1 MSELAEPL
9 VLDVDTGIDD
19 AFALLYACAHD
30 GAQILGVSTVVGNVS
45 LAAATRNTRAV
56 LALAGRADIP
66 VWPGAA
72 TAISN
77 AVRDASEIHG
87 QTGLGHAVL
96 PEPEELSDA
105 LHAAD
110 SIIGAARSHS
120 GRLILCATGPLTNI
134 ALAVMR
140 EPELPRLVKRFVIMG
155 GAYSESGN
163 VTPAAEFNI
172 WHDPE
177 AARIVFRAFGGPG
190 AAPVIAIG
198 LDVTRKTIIDESD
211 VAAIASRI
219 AGTPHGAKLTRFLED
234 ASRFYFERME
244 KMLGKRIFT
253 MHDPLAVAVALDP
266 TLVETRRAAVDVE
279 TTGRLTTGATIV
291 DWRGQW
297 GRLANTEVAVAV
309 DADRFRRL
317 FFDAMARLADGARQ
331 GLGRRVASRKV
342 ICGSANRA
350 SELLERLE
358 FLASLA
364 LVFSLMSCSIF
375 VLALIFACAGAAPP

>member
-1 MSELAEPL
+1 MTELAEPL
-9 VLDVDTGIDD
+9 ILDVDTGIDD

-30 GAQILGVSTVVGNVS
+30 GARILGVSTVVGNVS

-56 LALAGRADIP
+56 LTLAGRADIP

-72 TAISN
+72 SAISI

-87 QTGLGHAVL
+87 KTGLGHAIL
-96 PEPEELSDA
+96 PEPDEAGVGLG

-110 SIIGAARSHS
+110 SIIAAARSHS
-120 GRLILCATGPLTNI
+120 RRLILCAVGPLTNI

-155 GAYSESGN
+155 GAYSDSGN

-172 WHDPE
+172 WHDAE
-177 AARIVFRAFGGPG
+177 AARIVFRAFGGVG

-211 VAAIASRI
+211 VAATALRI
-219 AGTPHGAKLTRFLED
+219 ADKPHGAKLIRFLED

-279 TTGRLTTGATIV
+279 TTGRLTTGATVV

-309 DADRFRRL
+309 DADRFRSL
-317 FFDAMARLADGARQ
+317 FFDAIARLAEGA
-331 GLGRRVASRKV
+331 G
-342 ICGSANRA
+342 GS
-350 SELLERLE
+350 
-358 FLASLA
+358 
-364 LVFSLMSCSIF
+364 
-375 VLALIFACAGAAPP
+375 

>member
-9 VLDVDTGIDD
+9 VIDVDTGIDD

-30 GAQILGVSTVVGNVS
+30 EAQILGVSTVVGNVS

-56 LALAGRADIP
+56 LALAGRGGIP

-72 TAISN
+72 TAMSI
-77 AVRDASEIHG
+77 AVKDASEIHG

-96 PEPEELSDA
+96 PEPEEPSDS

-110 SIIGAARSHS
+110 SIIAAARSHS

-155 GAYSESGN
+155 GAFSEPGN
-163 VTPAAEFNI
+163 VTPSAEFNI

-177 AARIVFRAFGGPG
+177 AARIVFRAFGGVG
-190 AAPVIAIG
+190 GAPVIAIG

-211 VAAIASRI
+211 IAAIESRI
-219 AGTPHGAKLTRFLED
+219 AGKPKGAKLTSFLED

-244 KMLGKRIFT
+244 KTMGKRIFT
-253 MHDPLAVAVALDP
+253 MHDPLAIAVALDP

-279 TTGRLTTGATIV
+279 TAGRLTTGATIV

-297 GRLANTEVAVAV
+297 GRLANAEVAVAV

-317 FFDAMARLADGARQ
+317 FFDAMAGLAEDP
-331 GLGRRVASRKV
+331 GRADY
-342 ICGSANRA
+342 G
-350 SELLERLE
+350 
-358 FLASLA
+358 
-364 LVFSLMSCSIF
+364 
-375 VLALIFACAGAAPP
+375 

>member
-1 MSELAEPL
+1 MSELTEPL

-19 AFALLYACAHD
+19 AFALLYACAHEE
-30 GAQILGVSTVVGNVS
+30 AQILGVSTVVGNVS

-56 LALAGRADIP
+56 LTLAGRADIP

-72 TAISN
+72 AAISI

-87 QTGLGHAVL
+87 QSGLGHAVL
-96 PEPEELSDA
+96 PEPDELSDT

-110 SIIGAARSHS
+110 SIIGAARSHT

-155 GAYSESGN
+155 GAFSEPGN

-219 AGTPHGAKLTRFLED
+219 AGAPHGAKLTRFLED

-317 FFDAMARLADGARQ
+317 FFDAMARLADGT
-331 GLGRRVASRKV
+331 
-342 ICGSANRA
+342 
-350 SELLERLE
+350 
-358 FLASLA
+358 
-364 LVFSLMSCSIF
+364 
-375 VLALIFACAGAAPP
+375 AGDRT

>member
-1 MSELAEPL
+1 P
-9 VLDVDTGIDD
+9 DV
-19 AFALLYACAHD
+19 
-30 GAQILGVSTVVGNVS
+30 
-45 LAAATRNTRAV
+45 
-56 LALAGRADIP
+56 P

-72 TAISN
+72 TAIAN

-96 PEPEELSDA
+96 PEPEELPDA
-105 LHAAD
+105 GHGAD

-155 GAYSESGN
+155 GAYSEPVN

-177 AARIVFRAFGGPG
+177 AARIVFSAFGGVG
-190 AAPVIAIG
+190 GAPVIAVG
-198 LDVTRKTIIDESD
+198 LDVTRKAIIDEND

-219 AGTPHGAKLTRFLED
+219 AAKPHGAKLTHFLED

-244 KMLGKRIFT
+244 QILGKRIFT
-253 MHDPLAVAVALDP
+253 RHDPLAVAVALDP
-266 TLVETRRAAVDVE
+266 ALVQTRRAAVDVE

-297 GRLANTEVAVAV
+297 GRLANSEVAVAV
-309 DADRFRRL
+309 DAERFRGL
-317 FFDAMARLADGARQ
+317 FFDAMARLAEGA
-331 GLGRRVASRKV
+331 G
-342 ICGSANRA
+342 GS
-350 SELLERLE
+350 
-358 FLASLA
+358 
-364 LVFSLMSCSIF
+364 
-375 VLALIFACAGAAPP
+375 

>member
-1 MSELAEPL
+1 MSEHSEPL

-19 AFALLYACAHD
+19 AFALLYACAHNE
-30 GAQILGVSTVVGNVS
+30 AQILGVSTVVGNVS

-72 TAISN
+72 TAISI
-77 AVRDASEIHG
+77 AARDASEIHG
-87 QTGLGHAVL
+87 RTGLGHAVL
-96 PEPEELSDA
+96 PDPDEPAAGLG

-110 SIIGAARSHS
+110 SIIAAARAHS

-155 GAYSESGN
+155 GAYSDTGN
-163 VTPAAEFNI
+163 VTPSAEFNI

-177 AARIVFRAFGGPG
+177 AARIVFRAFGGVG
-190 AAPVIAIG
+190 GAPVIAVG

-211 VAAIASRI
+211 IKAIELRI
-219 AGTPHGAKLTRFLED
+219 ARRPRGPKLTRFLED

-244 KMLGKRIFT
+244 KLLGKRIFT

-266 TLVETRRAAVDVE
+266 TLVETRSAAVDVE

-309 DADRFRRL
+309 DAERFRFL
-317 FFDAMARLADGARQ
+317 FFDAMERLA
-331 GLGRRVASRKV
+331 
-342 ICGSANRA
+342 
-350 SELLERLE
+350 E
-358 FLASLA
+358 
-364 LVFSLMSCSIF
+364 
-375 VLALIFACAGAAPP
+375 GAAGGGT

>member
-1 MSELAEPL
+1 MSQQPEPI

-19 AFALLYACAHD
+19 ALALLYACAHD
-30 GAQILGVSTVVGNVS
+30 EAQILGVSTVVGNVS
-45 LAAATRNTRAV
+45 LAAATSNTRAV

-66 VWPGAA
+66 VWPGEAPA
-72 TAISN
+72 MSI

-87 QTGLGHAVL
+87 KTGLGHAVL
-96 PEPEELSDA
+96 PEPDEPEVG

-110 SIIGAARSHS
+110 SIIAAARSHP

-155 GAYSESGN
+155 GAYSDSGN
-163 VTPAAEFNI
+163 VTPSAEFNI

-177 AARIVFRAFGGPG
+177 AARIVFRAFGGVG
-190 AAPVIAIG
+190 GAPVIAIG

-211 VAAIASRI
+211 IKAIESRI
-219 AGTPHGAKLTRFLED
+219 AHRPHGPKLTRFLDD

-244 KMLGKRIFT
+244 KTLGKRIFT

-266 TLVETRRAAVDVE
+266 TLVEKRLAAVHVE
-279 TTGRLTTGATIV
+279 TTGRLTTGATVV

-309 DADRFRRL
+309 DAERFRRA
-317 FFDAMARLADGARQ
+317 F
-331 GLGRRVASRKV
+331 
-342 ICGSANRA
+342 
-350 SELLERLE
+350 
-358 FLASLA
+358 
-364 LVFSLMSCSIF
+364 
-375 VLALIFACAGAAPP
+375 

>member
-1 MSELAEPL
+1 LAETTRVSCAAREIAFVSELAEPL
-9 VLDVDTGIDD
+9 VIDVDTGIDD

-30 GAQILGVSTVVGNVS
+30 EAQILGVSTVVGNVS

-56 LALAGRADIP
+56 LALAGRGGIP

-72 TAISN
+72 TAMSI
-77 AVRDASEIHG
+77 AAKDASEIHG

-96 PEPEELSDA
+96 PEPEEPSDS

-110 SIIGAARSHS
+110 SIIAAARSHS

-155 GAYSESGN
+155 GAFSEPGN
-163 VTPAAEFNI
+163 VTPSAEFNI

-177 AARIVFRAFGGPG
+177 AARIVFRAFGGVG
-190 AAPVIAIG
+190 GAPVIAIG

-211 VAAIASRI
+211 IAAIESRI
-219 AGTPHGAKLTRFLED
+219 AGKPKGAKLTSFLED

-244 KMLGKRIFT
+244 KTMGKRIFT
-253 MHDPLAVAVALDP
+253 MHDPLAIAVALDP

-279 TTGRLTTGATIV
+279 TAGRLTTGATIV

-297 GRLANTEVAVAV
+297 GRLANAEVAVAV

-317 FFDAMARLADGARQ
+317 FFDAMAGLAEDP
-331 GLGRRVASRKV
+331 GRADY
-342 ICGSANRA
+342 G
-350 SELLERLE
+350 
-358 FLASLA
+358 
-364 LVFSLMSCSIF
+364 
-375 VLALIFACAGAAPP
+375 

>member
-1 MSELAEPL
+1 MSQHSEPL

-56 LALAGRADIP
+56 LALVGRADIP

-72 TAISN
+72 TAMSI
-77 AVRDASEIHG
+77 AVKDASEIHG
-87 QTGLGHAVL
+87 KTGIGHAVL
-96 PEPEELSDA
+96 PDPDEPADA

-155 GAYSESGN
+155 GAYSEPGN
-163 VTPAAEFNI
+163 VTPTAEFNI
-172 WHDPE
+172 WHDAE
-177 AARIVFRAFGGPG
+177 AARIVFHAFGGPG
-190 AAPVIAIG
+190 AAPVIAVG

-211 VAAIASRI
+211 IAAIAARI
-219 AGTPHGAKLTRFLED
+219 ADKPHGAKLTRFLED

-253 MHDPLAVAVALDP
+253 MHDPLAIAVALDP
-266 TLVETRRAAVDVE
+266 ALVETRQAAVDVE

-317 FFDAMARLADGARQ
+317 FFDAMVRLADGATKART
-331 GLGRRVASRKV
+331 
-342 ICGSANRA
+342 
-350 SELLERLE
+350 
-358 FLASLA
+358 
-364 LVFSLMSCSIF
+364 
-375 VLALIFACAGAAPP
+375 

>member
-1 MSELAEPL
+1 MSQHSEPL

-30 GAQILGVSTVVGNVS
+30 EAQILGVSTVVGNVS
-45 LAAATRNTRAV
+45 LSAATRNTRAV
-56 LALAGRADIP
+56 LALVGRPDIP

-72 TAISN
+72 TAISV

-87 QTGLGHAVL
+87 KTGLGHAIL
-96 PEPEELSDA
+96 PEPEEPSEG

-110 SIIGAARSHS
+110 SIIGAARSHA

-155 GAYSESGN
+155 GAYSDSGN

-177 AARIVFRAFGGPG
+177 AARIVFRAFGGVG
-190 AAPVIAIG
+190 GAPVIAVG

-211 VAAIASRI
+211 ISAVESRI
-219 AGTPHGAKLTRFLED
+219 ARRPHGAKLTRFLDD

-244 KMLGKRIFT
+244 KLLSKRIFT

-266 TLVETRRAAVDVE
+266 TLVETRSAAVDIE

-297 GRLANTEVAVAV
+297 GRLANSEVAVAV
-309 DADRFRRL
+309 DAERFRRL
-317 FFDAMARLADGARQ
+317 FFEAMDRLADRT
-331 GLGRRVASRKV
+331 GRTR
-342 ICGSANRA
+342 SA
-350 SELLERLE
+350 
-358 FLASLA
+358 
-364 LVFSLMSCSIF
+364 
-375 VLALIFACAGAAPP
+375 

>member
-1 MSELAEPL
+1 MTARSEPL

-30 GAQILGVSTVVGNVS
+30 EAQILGVSTVVGNVS

-72 TAISN
+72 TAISI

-87 QTGLGHAVL
+87 ATGLGHAIL
-96 PEPEELSDA
+96 PEPDEPGVGLG
-105 LHAAD
+105 LNAAD
-110 SIIGAARSHS
+110 SIIAAARSHS
-120 GRLILCATGPLTNI
+120 GRLIVCATGPLTNI

-155 GAYSESGN
+155 GAYSDTGN

-177 AARIVFRAFGGPG
+177 AARIVFRAFGGVG
-190 AAPVIAIG
+190 GAPVIAVG
-198 LDVTRKTIIDESD
+198 LDVTRKTIIDEGD
-211 VAAIASRI
+211 IAAIESRI
-219 AGTPHGAKLTRFLED
+219 APRPRGPKLTRFLED
-234 ASRFYFERME
+234 AARFYFERME
-244 KMLGKRIFT
+244 KLLGKRIFT

-266 TLVETRRAAVDVE
+266 TLVETRTAAVDVE

-297 GRLANTEVAVAV
+297 GRLANAEVAVAV
-309 DADRFRRL
+309 DAERFRFL
-317 FFDAMARLADGARQ
+317 FFDAMERLADGA
-331 GLGRRVASRKV
+331 A
-342 ICGSANRA
+342 
-350 SELLERLE
+350 
-358 FLASLA
+358 
-364 LVFSLMSCSIF
+364 
-375 VLALIFACAGAAPP
+375 